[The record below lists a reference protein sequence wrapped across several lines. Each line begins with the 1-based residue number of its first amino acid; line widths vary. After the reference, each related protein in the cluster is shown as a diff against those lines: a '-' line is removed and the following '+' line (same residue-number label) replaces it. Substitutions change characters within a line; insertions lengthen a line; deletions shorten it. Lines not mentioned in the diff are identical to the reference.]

1 MDSLEDD
8 LDDANEAT
16 DVERDPGVDSDIDPD
31 AQDVLPD
38 DAEQPDENLLGSL
51 DDDLA
56 LWGTNPDDLT
66 IRDDPFDTDSP
77 E

>member
-8 LDDANEAT
+8 FDEAN
-16 DVERDPGVDSDIDPD
+16 DVDERDPGVDSDVDPD

-38 DAEQPDENLLGSL
+38 DDADQPDKNLLVSL

-56 LWGTNPDDLT
+56 LWGTDPDDLT